1 MASRAVRKLMR
12 QKDELRNSNDA
23 EPKVDDE
30 EEELDEPLDVKKPN
44 LFSALLGDEDD
55 GPADVPSD
63 VSEQESMPPS
73 EQSPAPV
80 KKSAKKKK
88 KKPAAKTTTD
98 EADEEPV
105 VSSSARK
112 GKKRVDTNATPIDGD
127 EDSLDEID
135 RTLRD
140 LNKKYGND
148 DSAVLKKASSSSGS
162 AKNLLSVDPKLLD
175 ADAELRRMFG
185 SRVVANEIKKKPHG
199 RNKAVRRTMLATPT
213 DAWPR
218 LDSVGLS
225 MERLTKDYEGQLHFS
240 FVHSKQYQDLE
251 CRFFDCVA
259 THNPQTIAHLLHM
272 YPSHIDSLLQMSEIT
287 RHSGDH
293 AMGAELI
300 ERALYCCERAFH
312 PMFNISSGSCRLSY
326 KRFENRSFFLALF
339 RHMVVV
345 ARKSC
350 WRTALELNKLTL
362 GLDPEDD
369 PLGSLLCIDFYA
381 IKAREFTWL
390 NRFSESLAERR
401 DLSSMPNFA
410 YSLALVRYELD
421 ADQQPDDL
429 SSESSKLLQRAIL
442 SYPWTIPQLY
452 EKCGVTDNR
461 VTSSPHFAYRKSD
474 ESVSETTA
482 KLLIDLYVERS
493 YALWKEPEKLAWL
506 RRNVEKALER
516 FQSKA
521 DPDVQDGLK
530 IRKTGFTHPPRN
542 LLRHIF
548 VSELSNSLNRALPSG
563 ISLHA
568 YDPLPPEDAVPSVYD
583 TYQNSR
589 RATANPFRDM
599 SALTAFLQSLMPWMV
614 LEPEAQGGGG
624 VDAGALP
631 EEIGAVVR
639 EAAAAAAA
647 AAGGGEGGEGNNND
661 GNAGTWQGRVEATIR
676 AAQASLP
683 GLFPNATAENPNPEW
698 MQNIRATIESLANF
712 GFGPQADAAPE
723 AEREG
728 DDPDM
733 EDEPENR

>member
-1 MASRAVRKLMR
+1 MR
-12 QKDELRNSNDA
+12 SQ
-23 EPKVDDE
+23 
-30 EEELDEPLDVKKPN
+30 
-44 LFSALLGDEDD
+44 LGGKDD
-55 GPADVPSD
+55 GLAEVPSD
-63 VSEQESMPPS
+63 VSEPESKPS
-73 EQSPAPV
+73 TENSPAPP
-80 KKSAKKKK
+80 KKSATKKKK
-88 KKPAAKTTTD
+88 KAGGKAMADD
-98 EADEEPV
+98 EGDVAVAQSNPGK
-105 VSSSARK
+105 K
-112 GKKRVDTNATPIDGD
+112 GKKRGETVASPVIED

-135 RTLRD
+135 RMLRD
-140 LNKKYGND
+140 LNEKYGND
-148 DSAVLKKASSSSGS
+148 DSGDLKKGSSSGAS
-162 AKNLLSVDPKLLD
+162 TKSLLSVDPRLLD

-185 SRVVANEIKKKPHG
+185 SRVVANEMKKKPHG

-218 LDSVGLS
+218 LDNVGLS
-225 MERLTKDYEGQLHFS
+225 MERLAKDEEGQLHFS

-287 RHSGDH
+287 RHNGDH

-312 PMFNISSGSCRLSY
+312 PMFNISSGRSRLSY

-390 NRFSESLAERR
+390 NRFAESLGERK
-401 DLSSMPNFA
+401 DLSAMPNFA

-421 ADQQPDDL
+421 TDKRPDDQ

-442 SYPWTIPQLY
+442 LYPWTIPQLY

-461 VTSSPHFAYRKSD
+461 VTSSSHFAYRKSD

-493 YALWKEPEKLAWL
+493 FALWKEPEKLAWL
-506 RRNVEKALER
+506 RRNVDKAHER

-521 DPDVQDGLK
+521 DPDVQDGHKL
-530 IRKTGFTHPPRN
+530 RKTGFTHPLRN

-568 YDPLPPEDAVPSVYD
+568 YDPLPPEDALPSVYD

-589 RATANPFRDM
+589 QATANPFRDM
-599 SALTAFLQSLMPWMV
+599 NALTAFLQSLMPWMV
-614 LEPEAQGGGG
+614 IEPEARGGGG
-624 VDAGALP
+624 GGALP
-631 EEIGAVVR
+631 EEIGAVIR
-639 EAAAAAAA
+639 DAAAAAA
-647 AAGGGEGGEGNNND
+647 AAGQGGGDDDAN
-661 GNAGTWQGRVEATIR
+661 NAGTWQGRVEATIR

-683 GLFPNATAENPNPEW
+683 GLFPNATAENPNQEW

-712 GFGPQADAAPE
+712 GFGPQETPGE
-723 AEREG
+723 AERDSDDYDWA
-728 DDPDM
+728 DDPGDA
-733 EDEPENR
+733 EA